1 MYVMRDFQSLVDVGN
16 SESGGGQQPFLASTN
31 SFRRSLR
38 RANSVHSNRKWVVV
52 SFALP
57 HLQSGVAEKLKRCWD
72 LSEFRHFIVPVSV
85 VGDKKKTVQKLASSM
100 IGRGRVCGSK
110 KISAERKAKTLAR
123 TAASCGNLPVA
134 ARLTDPAIAGFCE
147 MNTTGIRLAS
157 ILVAEG
163 AKLAS
168 SLVAKKLILANLSSL
183 KSRGSSFARTKRASV
198 GAVLKHLVIR
208 RAADRW
214 KDLRAF
220 AMALVLR
227 TVSQTEHPEEMET
240 LEGQSQKFDVGNCSL
255 HTELS

>member
-1 MYVMRDFQSLVDVGN
+1 VQRD
-16 SESGGGQQPFLASTN
+16 T
-31 SFRRSLR
+31 
-38 RANSVHSNRKWVVV
+38 
-52 SFALP
+52 
-57 HLQSGVAEKLKRCWD
+57 
-72 LSEFRHFIVPVSV
+72 
-85 VGDKKKTVQKLASSM
+85 DKKSPL
-100 IGRGRVCGSK
+100 IK
-110 KISAERKAKTLAR
+110 K
-123 TAASCGNLPVA
+123 NLMDHGGWS

-227 TVSQTEHPEEMET
+227 TVSQTEHPEVRIGST
-240 LEGQSQKFDVGNCSL
+240 VVLYRKWRRLKVRAKSL
-255 HTELS
+255 T